1 MCNFSE
7 VTITQ
12 HDRLAEMLAAV
23 RRGPLATPDEF
34 EKIEYLF
41 TRVKK
46 GQAVWRFDRFALE
59 HTLSYQRRVH
69 AIKTNFMVR
78 QQPTPLG
85 VLVDYWDRTLAGNA
99 AGLNCFVCYR
109 RFLEVWGHL
118 EGTSEAPRCV
128 RKRSGR

>member
-1 MCNFSE
+1 
-7 VTITQ
+7 
-12 HDRLAEMLAAV
+12 MLAAV

-85 VLVDYWDRTLAGNA
+85 PGTETNTHHPSRHLYIELSVCGHDVRAGFARARHPWSFDGGAGVAYTLV
-99 AGLNCFVCYR
+99 
-109 RFLEVWGHL
+109 
-118 EGTSEAPRCV
+118 SP
-128 RKRSGR
+128 

>member
-23 RRGPLATPDEF
+23 RRGPLATPDEL

-69 AIKTNFMVR
+69 AIKTNFMMR

-99 AGLNCFVCYR
+99 ASLSCFVCYR
-109 RFLEVWGHL
+109 HFLEVWG
-118 EGTSEAPRCV
+118 T
-128 RKRSGR
+128 

>member
-1 MCNFSE
+1 MIPGDARSNLAFVDATCTFFSE

-85 VLVDYWDRTLAGNA
+85 VLVDYWDRTLAGNTA
-99 AGLNCFVCYR
+99 SLSRFVCYR
-109 RFLEVWGHL
+109 HFLEVWG
-118 EGTSEAPRCV
+118 T
-128 RKRSGR
+128 

>member
-1 MCNFSE
+1 
-7 VTITQ
+7 
-12 HDRLAEMLAAV
+12 MLAAV

-34 EKIEYLF
+34 EKVEYLF

-85 VLVDYWDRTLAGNA
+85 VPVDYWDRTLAEYA
-99 AGLNCFVCYR
+99 ASLSCFVCYR
-109 RFLEVWGHL
+109 GFLEVL
-118 EGTSEAPRCV
+118 GT
-128 RKRSGR
+128 

>member
-1 MCNFSE
+1 
-7 VTITQ
+7 
-12 HDRLAEMLAAV
+12 MLAAV

-85 VLVDYWDRTLAGNA
+85 TGGEQIYTTTHTGTQNELGRGGVGVYGGIL
-99 AGLNCFVCYR
+99 FI
-109 RFLEVWGHL
+109 EVSSSTT
-118 EGTSEAPRCV
+118 GTGPRAS
-128 RKRSGR
+128 SGGGCMRMCWSG